1 MSIDRTGLPVLAT
14 SEGKE
19 DLTAASVMK
28 FSHDKEELL
37 ADKAITTKQSADD
50 DDVEDEGVGDQ
61 GSGFGEKNAKKPRR
75 PRKAPASG
83 QQEMEF

>member
-37 ADKAITTKQSADD
+37 ADKAITTKRSADD
-50 DDVEDEGVGDQ
+50 DDAEDEGV
-61 GSGFGEKNAKKPRR
+61 GEKNAKKPRR
-75 PRKAPASG
+75 SRKAPASG